1 MSFPLLV
8 EQLLNGLQFGL
19 MLFLLSMGV
28 MLIFGVMGLVN
39 IAHGSL
45 FMLGAYFGY
54 TAAAHWGIAA
64 GYLVGLAGA
73 ALMGLAFE
81 VLVMRRLYRRSHLDQ
96 VLGTFGLMLI
106 CNELVTILW
115 GRTPLL
121 AAMPAWLSGSVPL
134 FGDLRYPAYRLAVSA
149 VAVAAGV
156 GVHLL
161 LSRTRVGMLV
171 RAGADKRA
179 MVEALGVNIDLLFAA
194 VFALGAALAGLAG
207 LMMGPLITLEAGVGE
222 PLLILA
228 LAVIIV
234 GGTGSLRGCL
244 VASLL
249 VGVVDTL
256 ARAYLSTLGGGGR
269 AAASMAVY
277 WLMLAVLLVRPRGL
291 FTR

>member
-45 FMLGAYFGY
+45 FMLGAYSGY